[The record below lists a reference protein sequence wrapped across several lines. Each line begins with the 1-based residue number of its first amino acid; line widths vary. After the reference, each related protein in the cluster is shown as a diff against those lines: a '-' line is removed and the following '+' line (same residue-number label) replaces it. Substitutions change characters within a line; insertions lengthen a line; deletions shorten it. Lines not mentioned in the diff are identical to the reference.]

1 MDKKRVHIIVLGKV
15 QGVFYRASTKDT
27 ADNLGLGG
35 IVRNKPDGTVEVIAE
50 GDEGQL
56 QKLIDWCHIGPD
68 RSIVRGV
75 EVDWSPYAAEV
86 QEFNIH

>member
-15 QGVFYRASTKDT
+15 QGVFFRASTKDT
-27 ADNLGLGG
+27 ADKLGVGG
-35 IVRNKPDGTVEVIAE
+35 LVRNNPDGTVEVIAE
-50 GDEGQL
+50 GYEAQL

-68 RSIVRGV
+68 RSIVSGV
-75 EVDWSPYAAEV
+75 ETDWLPYTAEF